1 MRNVFSPPPFRIPV
15 LILNY
20 AKEFNNT
27 WYPRV
32 NPQCDN
38 KILVLFRW
46 ESNSVRLSRSRHI
59 LRNNIPDF
67 FFFFFLHVK
76 QVVLFC
82 TFPQFVIVTKY
93 ESKRFISVNSF
104 NRIDLPFFFLFFRL
118 YSFQSI
124 DRHIIQL
131 LFVFVPITCKRNI
144 VFLWNVI

>member
-1 MRNVFSPPPFRIPV
+1 MRKNLIILDTRAWIRSVIIKFLCYFGGNRI
-15 LILNY
+15 LC
-20 AKEFNNT
+20 AS
-27 WYPRV
+27 
-32 NPQCDN
+32 
-38 KILVLFRW
+38 LVLDIFYG
-46 ESNSVRLSRSRHI
+46 I
-59 LRNNIPDF
+59 IFQIF

-76 QVVLFC
+76 QLVFFC
-82 TFPQFVIVTKY
+82 SFPQFVIVTKY
-93 ESKRFISVNSF
+93 GSKRFISVNSF